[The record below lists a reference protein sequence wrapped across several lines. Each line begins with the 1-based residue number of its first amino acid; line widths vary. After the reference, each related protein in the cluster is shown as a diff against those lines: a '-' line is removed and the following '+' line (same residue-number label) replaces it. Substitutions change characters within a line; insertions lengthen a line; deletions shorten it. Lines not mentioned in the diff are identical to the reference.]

1 MNHLSFAGVA
11 VLALSGCANL
21 PSGTAEARNYVVDQQ
36 KMAVVERAASKTGA
50 KVIWVSAPRRP
61 ATSTG
66 G

>member
-1 MNHLSFAGVA
+1 MKNLAWAGVGA
-11 VLALSGCANL
+11 VVLSGCGSL
-21 PSGTAEARNYVVDQQ
+21 PADRADTKTYVVDQQ

-61 ATSTG
+61 VTSPG